1 MVFVVSACKI
11 PPDLV
16 DYAQE
21 HPTIAGV
28 SPGPRQRGTLVVA
41 TAEAAANGSVAK
53 LGFAAGQVV
62 QEYGYDQDVDDDF
75 RLAIEEICGSELE
88 DENYG
93 EVVDAVVLWW
103 REGDGDLIDAL
114 VDALTNLA
122 ERGFIVLL
130 TPKAGRQGQVDPSDI
145 QEAAVTTGLHASG
158 STNAARDWNG
168 SRLVAPKSARR

>member
-1 MVFVVSACKI
+1 M
-11 PPDLV
+11 
-16 DYAQE
+16 
-21 HPTIAGV
+21 
-28 SPGPRQRGTLVVA
+28 VA
-41 TAEAAANGSVAK
+41 TAEAAATNGSVAK

-62 QEYGYDQDVDDDF
+62 QEYGYDEDVDDDF

-88 DENYG
+88 DENFG
-93 EVVDAVVLWW
+93 DVVDAVVLWW
-103 REGDGDLIDAL
+103 REDDGDLIDAL

-130 TPKAGRQGQVDPSDI
+130 TPKAGRAGQVDPADI
-145 QEAAVTTGLHASG
+145 QEAAVTTGLHSSG